1 VPRPLSSD
9 PRVLKNIGSNWLLN
23 LLQIA
28 VVLVLAP
35 YVLHRLGADQ
45 NGVWVTIVSF
55 TGILSLL
62 ILGIPMASVRFV
74 AEQVAKKDVARTNA
88 AVSTCLAI
96 STGLGVIALFV
107 GLVLW
112 LLFRAKYLQGE
123 QAAALPPRVAGDAS
137 LAFALVSVQVAFAFA
152 MRLPYGIFDAY
163 HDFVTRNKIMGAELL
178 LRAAT
183 TIGFLAWRPSLT
195 SLAAVQIVSMVFEFA
210 VALIVLKRRH
220 PEVRIGFGA
229 YDRTLVRS
237 ILGFSLFAMLLNVGT
252 LLAFRID
259 AIVIG
264 MFLPPVHAT
273 EFDMGNKFFDP
284 MTSLLIGVGAVV
296 MPMATHLQATGD
308 LRELRTIFMKW
319 SKICWSIVL
328 MIGIYLLVAGPDFL
342 GWWVG
347 REYVEPSGR
356 VLRVLMLSF
365 LVYLP
370 VRGVALPILLGL
382 GRPRAPAI
390 GLLVMGL
397 VNVGISLA
405 LVREHGILG
414 VALGTAIP
422 NVLFAL
428 FVLALACKDLGVT
441 IGEYV
446 AHVCA
451 RPLIGAL
458 IPLGALVGFRQTV
471 GFGGFPQLVAGGLLL
486 VAAFAATWLLFV
498 YRGDPHVVLLRNR
511 ATSRPENPS

>member
-1 VPRPLSSD
+1 
-9 PRVLKNIGSNWLLN
+9 VLKNIGSNWLLN

-88 AVSTCLAI
+88 AVSTCLTI
-96 STGLGVIALFV
+96 STGLGAIALV
-107 GLVLW
+107 IGAVLW
-112 LLFRAKYLQGE
+112 FVFRAKYLEGG
-123 QAAALPPRVAGDAS
+123 QAAALPREVAQDAS
-137 LAFALVSVQVAFAFA
+137 LAFALVALQVAFAFA

-163 HDFVTRNKIMGAELL
+163 QDFVARNKIMAAELV
-178 LRAAT
+178 LRLAT
-183 TIGFLAWRPSLT
+183 TLGFLAWRPSLT

-210 VALIVLKRRH
+210 VALFVLKRRH
-220 PEVRIGFGA
+220 PEVRIGYGA
-229 YDRTLVRS
+229 FDRALVRS

-319 SKICWSIVL
+319 SKICSSIVL
-328 MIGIYLLVAGPDFL
+328 LIGIYLLVAGPDFL

-347 REYVEPSGR
+347 PEFREPSGR

-397 VNVGISLA
+397 VNVGLSLA
-405 LVREHGILG
+405 LVREHGIFG

-422 NVLFAL
+422 NVLFAA
-428 FVLALACKDLGVT
+428 FVLALACKDLGVPA
-441 IGEYV
+441 GEY
-446 AHVCA
+446 AAYVCA
-451 RPLIGAL
+451 RPVIGAL
-458 IPLGALVGFRQTV
+458 VPLGALVAFRQTV
-471 GFGGFPQLVAGGLLL
+471 GFGGLPQLVAGGLLL
-486 VAAFAATWLLFV
+486 VAVFAATWLVFV
-498 YRGDPHVVLLRNR
+498 YRRDPHVILFRDR
-511 ATSRPENPS
+511 APARPENPS